1 MSGIRASQ
9 HGLMLLRRERAGVP
23 FSIRKRGAGFDA
35 VVEELLADVDDAGA
49 LAFYE
54 GGGPGLRVWEGG
66 DAVGFGGCVF
76 RIGRRTEIFDI
87 TGPAVWSEKR
97 YWGCYG
103 GGSQH
108 ADDDHC

>member
-1 MSGIRASQ
+1 MSGIRGLQ
-9 HGLMLLRRERAGVP
+9 HGVKLLRRERADVP
-23 FSIRKRGAGFDA
+23 ISIRKRGAGFDA

-54 GGGPGLRVWEGG
+54 GGGPGLRVREDG
-66 DAVGFGGCVF
+66 DAVGFGVCVF
-76 RIGRRTEIFDI
+76 PIGRRKEIFDC
-87 TGPAVWSEKR
+87 TDPAVWSEKWC
-97 YWGCYG
+97 WGYYG